1 MNESNSNGERYS
13 RLLVANQRRIYG
25 FILAPV
31 HDRNHADDLQQEVA
45 AVLWKKFDQYQ
56 DGTDFAA
63 WAMRVARLCVYE
75 WRRKQSKLPLPLNDT
90 TFEMLSEDAIAM
102 SCEYDDRVSALR
114 DCLEKMSDRHRQM
127 LSARYHEGESVRS
140 IAERFGRTRRAIY
153 KSLEKIHTSLAS
165 CIRRTLAEISG

>member
-1 MNESNSNGERYS
+1 MTKANTNGERYS

-25 FILAPV
+25 FILALV

-45 AVLWKKFDQYQ
+45 AVLWNKFDQYE

-75 WRRKQSKLPLPLNDT
+75 WRRKQSKLPLPMSEA
-90 TFEMLSEDAIAM
+90 TFELLSEDAIAM
-102 SCEYDDRVSALR
+102 SCEFDDRVSALR
-114 DCLEKMSDRHRQM
+114 GCLGKLSERHQQL
-127 LSARYHEGESVRS
+127 LSARYHENEPVRA

-153 KSLEKIHTSLAS
+153 KSLEKIHTNLLA
-165 CIRRTLAEISG
+165 CIRRQLAENPG